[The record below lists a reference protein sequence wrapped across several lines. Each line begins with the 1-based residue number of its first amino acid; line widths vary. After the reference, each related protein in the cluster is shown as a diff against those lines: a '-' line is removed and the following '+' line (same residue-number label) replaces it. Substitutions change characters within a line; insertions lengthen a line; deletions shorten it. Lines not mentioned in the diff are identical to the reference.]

1 MTDFNMSDFFEPDEH
16 EFLYDPLPD
25 PVSEPIVPCF
35 ITGVSHERL
44 YRTSKRIAKI
54 TCDGRIYRIFIDQ
67 KNNGAVL
74 VVPDMHCDIW
84 FPSGMTIRDVIYEYF
99 GERLILTNESLYM
112 PMSHATFCNITL

>member
-1 MTDFNMSDFFEPDEH
+1 MSDFFEPDKH
-16 EFLYDPLPD
+16 EFHYDPLPD
-25 PVSEPIVPCF
+25 PVSEHIVPCF

-44 YRTSKRIAKI
+44 YKSSKRIAKI

-67 KNNGAVL
+67 QNNGAVL
-74 VVPDMHCDIW
+74 VIPDMHCDIW
-84 FPSGMTIRDVIYEYF
+84 FPLGMTVRDAIYHYF